1 MPDSGSA
8 LVVKDVTKIFKTRK
22 RYPGK
27 LFSTPTEVLG
37 LHNINLRV
45 APGEIIGL
53 IGSNGSG
60 KTTLLK
66 IMSGALQ
73 PTSGKVMAPF
83 RPRLISLTG
92 LQLPNLSVLENTEL
106 MLRAHGREKDETRL
120 EALELIDQAELAE
133 KAYLPYNTLSTGMK
147 ARLGFF
153 LATINQPEIL
163 LMDEMLSV
171 ADNRFQE
178 KARSIISSMMTQAK
192 AVVIASHSMKTIQNN
207 CSTAVVMHKGC
218 VVFQGPAEEAVKQYT
233 ERFRKIE
240 PLVSIRPSDLRDQSG
255 GALK

>member
-1 MPDSGSA
+1 MSDSGSA
-8 LVVKDVTKIFKTRK
+8 LLVKDVTRIFKARK

-37 LHNINLRV
+37 LHNVNLRV
-45 APGEIIGL
+45 GQGEVVGL
-53 IGSNGSG
+53 IGGNGSG

-83 RPRLISLTG
+83 RPRLISLSG

-106 MLRAHGREKDETRL
+106 MLRAHGRGKDETRL
-120 EALELIDQAELAE
+120 EALELIGQAELSD
-133 KAYLPYNTLSTGMK
+133 KTYLPYNTLSTGMR

-171 ADNRFQE
+171 ADKRFRE
-178 KARSIISSMMTQAK
+178 KAHTIISSMMTK
-192 AVVIASHSMKTIQNN
+192 ARGVIIASHSMSTIQEN
-207 CSTAVVMHKGC
+207 CQTAVVLHKGA
-218 VVFQGPAEEAVKQYT
+218 VVFDGTANEAINFYSEVKQW
-233 ERFRKIE
+233 
-240 PLVSIRPSDLRDQSG
+240 V
-255 GALK
+255 

>member
-1 MPDSGSA
+1 MSDSGSA
-8 LVVKDVTKIFKTRK
+8 LLVKDVTRIFKARK

-37 LHNINLRV
+37 LHNVNLRV
-45 APGEIIGL
+45 GPGEVVGL
-53 IGSNGSG
+53 IGGNGSG

-83 RPRLISLTG
+83 RPRLISLSG

-106 MLRAHGREKDETRL
+106 MLRAHGRGKDETRL
-120 EALELIDQAELAE
+120 EALELIDQAELSD
-133 KAYLPYNTLSTGMK
+133 KTYLPYNTLSTGMR

-171 ADNRFQE
+171 ADKRFRE
-178 KARSIISSMMTQAK
+178 KAHTIISSMMTK
-192 AVVIASHSMKTIQNN
+192 ARGVVIASHSMSTIQEY
-207 CSTAVVMHKGC
+207 CQTAVVLHKGA
-218 VVFQGPAEEAVKQYT
+218 VVFDGTANEAINFYSEVKQW
-233 ERFRKIE
+233 
-240 PLVSIRPSDLRDQSG
+240 V
-255 GALK
+255 

>member
-1 MPDSGSA
+1 MSSSGSA
-8 LVVKDVTKIFKTRK
+8 LVVKDVSKIFKVRK

-37 LHNINLRV
+37 IHNINLRV
-45 APGEIIGL
+45 GPGDVVGL
-53 IGSNGSG
+53 IGANGSG
-60 KTTLLK
+60 KSTLLK

-92 LQLPNLSVLENTEL
+92 LRLPNLSVLENTEL
-106 MLRAHGREKDETRL
+106 MLRAHGRGKDETRL
-120 EALELIDQAELAE
+120 EALELIDQADLSD
-133 KAYLPYNTLSTGMK
+133 KTFLPYDTLSTGMK

-171 ADNRFQE
+171 ADKRFQD
-178 KARSIISSMMTQAK
+178 KARNIISTMMTK
-192 AVVIASHSMKTIQNN
+192 AQGVVIASHSHRTIEEN
-207 CSTAVVMHKGC
+207 CNTSIVLHKGS
-218 VVFQGPAEEAVKQYT
+218 VVFSGATSDALDFYSEVKT
-233 ERFRKIE
+233 W
-240 PLVSIRPSDLRDQSG
+240 
-255 GALK
+255 A

>member
-8 LVVKDVTKIFKTRK
+8 LVIKDVTKIFKARK

-37 LHNINLRV
+37 LHNINLQVRT
-45 APGEIIGL
+45 GEVVGL
-53 IGSNGSG
+53 IGGNGSG

-73 PTSGKVMAPF
+73 PTSGKVMAPST
-83 RPRLISLTG
+83 PRLISLHG

-106 MLRAHGREKDETRL
+106 MLRAHGRGKNETRL
-120 EALELIDQAELAE
+120 EALELIDQAELSD
-133 KAYLPYNTLSTGMK
+133 KTYLPYNTLSTGMK

-153 LATINQPEIL
+153 LATINQPKII

-171 ADNRFQE
+171 SDKRFEE
-178 KARSIISSMMTQAK
+178 KAHRIISAMMAN
-192 AVVIASHSMKTIQNN
+192 ARGAIIASHSMTTIREN
-207 CSTAVVMHKGC
+207 CTSAIVMHKGS
-218 VVFQGPAEEAVKQYT
+218 VAFNGSTDDAVAFHLGAT
-233 ERFRKIE
+233 EW
-240 PLVSIRPSDLRDQSG
+240 
-255 GALK
+255 A